1 VRSARI
7 EIRGLRV
14 FAHHGVLDSE
24 REQGQ
29 TFVFDIW
36 LECPPS
42 RADETDDLADA
53 VDYSAVCDRVAEL
66 ACGGPY
72 RLLERLAALIAD
84 DIVTRFGVTHARVRV
99 AKPEVPIP
107 LSLGEVAVV
116 AEASAGANS
125 GV

>member
-1 VRSARI
+1 MRGVEI
-7 EIRGLRV
+7 EIRGLSV
-14 FAHHGVLDSE
+14 FAHHGVLPEE

-29 TFVFDIW
+29 TFVLDVW

-42 RADETDDLADA
+42 PAAATDELADA
-53 VDYSAVCDRVAEL
+53 VDYSAVCDRVVEL
-66 ACGGPY
+66 ATGGPY

-84 DIVTRFGVTHARVRV
+84 DLVDRYGVTRARVRV
-99 AKPEVPIP
+99 AKPQAPIRHP
-107 LSLGEVAVV
+107 LDEVAVV